1 MNSYRERRLSV
12 TGTKG
17 MLVFDD
23 AEPWDRKLAFYKHEV
38 WRENDQWAFKS
49 VDPIYIP
56 VEEGMPLTR
65 ELQHF
70 LHCIETRENPRTDG
84 QEAINVLRIL
94 TEGSVIHSR

>member
-1 MNSYRERRLSV
+1 
-12 TGTKG
+12 
-17 MLVFDD
+17 
-23 AEPWDRKLAFYKHEV
+23 
-38 WRENDQWAFKS
+38 
-49 VDPIYIP
+49 
-56 VEEGMPLTR
+56 MPLTR